1 MYYRPS
7 DTPPWSRLRRWAYV
21 ATLVILWTVVWG
33 TVGLSFG
40 CDPDDSTGLDIVEE
54 THIPSSAT
62 TTSYNEAIRA
72 GTKKLLNLSDYQG
85 AIKDFDEA
93 IRLEPQN
100 AVAYFNRGTAYLYLG
115 LADLASEKL
124 EHALEAFVEVLA
136 NYDQAISLDPEYA
149 DAYGSRGA
157 AYVYLEKYELA
168 IQDYTE
174 AIRIEPLAANAY
186 EGRGYAYAYLEKY
199 ERAIEDYT
207 EAIRIE
213 PLAAE
218 LYAARAALYDALV
231 DPQRSIQD
239 RETACEL
246 DKQYC
251 D

>member
-21 ATLVILWTVVWG
+21 ATLVILWTVVWV

-40 CDPDDSTGLDIVEE
+40 CHPDDSTGLDIVEE

-174 AIRIEPLAANAY
+174 AIRIEPLAA
-186 EGRGYAYAYLEKY
+186 
-199 ERAIEDYT
+199 
-207 EAIRIE
+207 
-213 PLAAE
+213 E
-218 LYAARAALYDALV
+218 LYAARAALYDTLV

>member
-7 DTPPWSRLRRWAYV
+7 DIPPWSRLRRWAYV

-40 CDPDDSTGLDIVEE
+40 CDPDDSTDLDIVDE

-174 AIRIEPLAANAY
+174 AIRIEPLAA
-186 EGRGYAYAYLEKY
+186 
-199 ERAIEDYT
+199 
-207 EAIRIE
+207 
-213 PLAAE
+213 E

>member
-40 CDPDDSTGLDIVEE
+40 CDPDDSTDLDIVEE
-54 THIPSSAT
+54 PHIPSSAT

-174 AIRIEPLAANAY
+174 AIRIEPLAA
-186 EGRGYAYAYLEKY
+186 
-199 ERAIEDYT
+199 
-207 EAIRIE
+207 
-213 PLAAE
+213 E

>member
-40 CDPDDSTGLDIVEE
+40 CDPDDSTDLDIVEE

-174 AIRIEPLAANAY
+174 AIRIEPLAA
-186 EGRGYAYAYLEKY
+186 
-199 ERAIEDYT
+199 
-207 EAIRIE
+207 
-213 PLAAE
+213 E
-218 LYAARAALYDALV
+218 LYAARAALYDELV
-231 DPQRSIQD
+231 APQRSIQD

>member
-40 CDPDDSTGLDIVEE
+40 CDPDDSTDLDIVEE

-174 AIRIEPLAANAY
+174 AIRIEPLAA
-186 EGRGYAYAYLEKY
+186 
-199 ERAIEDYT
+199 
-207 EAIRIE
+207 
-213 PLAAE
+213 E

>member
-40 CDPDDSTGLDIVEE
+40 CDPDDSTDLDIVEE

-174 AIRIEPLAANAY
+174 AIRIEPLAA
-186 EGRGYAYAYLEKY
+186 
-199 ERAIEDYT
+199 
-207 EAIRIE
+207 
-213 PLAAE
+213 E
-218 LYAARAALYDALV
+218 LYAARAALYDELV

>member
-1 MYYRPS
+1 VVTS
-7 DTPPWSRLRRWAYV
+7 A
-21 ATLVILWTVVWG
+21 ILGTIVWG

-40 CDPDDSTGLDIVEE
+40 CDSDNSTDPDIVEE
-54 THIPSSAT
+54 TYISSSET
-62 TTSYNEAIRA
+62 TTNYNEAIRD
-72 GTKKLLNLSDYQG
+72 GTNKLLNLGDYQG

-100 AVAYFNRGTAYLYLG
+100 AVAYFNRGTAYLHQG
-115 LADLASEKL
+115 IEDLASKKF
-124 EHALEAFVEVLA
+124 EHAIEAFIEVVA
-136 NYDQAISLDPEYA
+136 DYDEAIRLDPEYA

-174 AIRIEPLAANAY
+174 AIRIEPLAA
-186 EGRGYAYAYLEKY
+186 
-199 ERAIEDYT
+199 
-207 EAIRIE
+207 
-213 PLAAE
+213 E
-218 LYAARAALYDALV
+218 LYAARAALYDDLV
-231 DPQRSIQD
+231 APQRSIQD

>member
-40 CDPDDSTGLDIVEE
+40 CDPDDSTDLDIVDE

-174 AIRIEPLAANAY
+174 AIRIEPLAA
-186 EGRGYAYAYLEKY
+186 
-199 ERAIEDYT
+199 
-207 EAIRIE
+207 
-213 PLAAE
+213 E
-218 LYAARAALYDALV
+218 LYAARAALYDELV
-231 DPQRSIQD
+231 APQRSIQD

>member
-40 CDPDDSTGLDIVEE
+40 CDPDDSTDLDIVEE

-72 GTKKLLNLSDYQG
+72 GTKKLLNLRDYQG

-115 LADLASEKL
+115 LADLESEKL

-136 NYDQAISLDPEYA
+136 NYDQAIRLDPEYA

-168 IQDYTE
+168 IQ
-174 AIRIEPLAANAY
+174 
-186 EGRGYAYAYLEKY
+186 
-199 ERAIEDYT
+199 DYT

-251 D
+251 N

>member
-40 CDPDDSTGLDIVEE
+40 CDPDDSTDLDIVEE

-100 AVAYFNRGTAYLYLG
+100 AVAYFNRGTA
-115 LADLASEKL
+115 
-124 EHALEAFVEVLA
+124 
-136 NYDQAISLDPEYA
+136 
-149 DAYGSRGA
+149 
-157 AYVYLEKYELA
+157 
-168 IQDYTE
+168 
-174 AIRIEPLAANAY
+174 
-186 EGRGYAYAYLEKY
+186 
-199 ERAIEDYT
+199 
-207 EAIRIE
+207 
-213 PLAAE
+213 
-218 LYAARAALYDALV
+218 
-231 DPQRSIQD
+231 
-239 RETACEL
+239 
-246 DKQYC
+246 
-251 D
+251 

>member
-7 DTPPWSRLRRWAYV
+7 DTPPWSRLRRWTYV
-21 ATLVILWTVVWG
+21 ATLVILWTVVWV

-40 CDPDDSTGLDIVEE
+40 CDPDDSTDLDIVEE

-174 AIRIEPLAANAY
+174 AIRIEPLAA
-186 EGRGYAYAYLEKY
+186 
-199 ERAIEDYT
+199 
-207 EAIRIE
+207 
-213 PLAAE
+213 E

>member
-40 CDPDDSTGLDIVEE
+40 CDPDDSTDLDIVEE

-115 LADLASEKL
+115 LADLESEKL

-136 NYDQAISLDPEYA
+136 NYDQAIRLDPEYA

-157 AYVYLEKYELA
+157 SYVYLEKYELA
-168 IQDYTE
+168 IQ
-174 AIRIEPLAANAY
+174 
-186 EGRGYAYAYLEKY
+186 
-199 ERAIEDYT
+199 DYT